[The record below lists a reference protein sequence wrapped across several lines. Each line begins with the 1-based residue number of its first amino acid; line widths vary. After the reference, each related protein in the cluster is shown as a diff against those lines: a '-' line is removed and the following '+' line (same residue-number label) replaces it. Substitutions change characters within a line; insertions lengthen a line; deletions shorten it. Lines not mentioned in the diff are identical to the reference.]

1 MFFKNLRLS
10 VKLIGGFVVVALITL
25 VVGFMG
31 WKGINNSIEASKEV
45 SFTDGVTQ
53 NILGRE
59 IDHLNWARKV
69 GQFQRD
75 ENMTELAVQ
84 KDPHKCAFGKWYD
97 SAERTKAEEQMPEI
111 KPLLQQL
118 DAPHK
123 RLHESAIGL
132 EKILKQG
139 KEHRAEAV
147 AYYQSHVLNE
157 LKTVQNLMRQI
168 SPKAEAH
175 AAALG
180 KSAAAESSR
189 ILTLSISIMVVG
201 ALVALALGLF
211 LSLSITR
218 PINRLI
224 NGLDDGAEQVTS
236 ASVQVS
242 SSSQALAQGASE
254 QAASLEETSASLE
267 EMAAM
272 TKTNASNANEANSLM
287 VETGRVVGQANQSM
301 TELIQSMKEVS
312 GASEET
318 AKIVKTIDEIAFQ
331 TNLLA
336 LNAAVEA
343 ARAGEAGAGFAVV
356 ADEVR
361 NLAMRAAE
369 AAKNTANLIEGTVT
383 KVKEGSELV
392 GKTAEAFDQV
402 ASSSTKM
409 QELVGEI
416 TAASTEQSDGV
427 DQINKAINEMNQ
439 VTQQVAASAEE
450 SASAAEELNAQSEQM
465 KAYVGELVSLVGGQ
479 NGHGTNGSGRR
490 GHLAMK
496 ALSPAAS
503 PPKAISGAS
512 NGGKLLGNGR
522 AAALGKAGGGV
533 APEKLIPLEEG
544 EFKDF

>member
-1 MFFKNLRLS
+1 VFLSNVRLG
-10 VKLIGGFVVVALITL
+10 VKLVGGFVIVALITL

-31 WKGINNSIEASKEV
+31 WKGINNTLKAGEEV
-45 SFTDGVTQ
+45 SRIDGVTK

-69 GQFQRD
+69 GEFQRH
-75 ENMTELAVQ
+75 ENMTELAVE

-97 SAERTKAEEQMPEI
+97 SAARKQAEEQIPEI
-111 KPLLQQL
+111 KPLLEQL
-118 DAPHK
+118 DAPHR
-123 RLHESAIGL
+123 RLHESAAGL
-132 EKILKQG
+132 EQILKKG
-139 KEHRAEAV
+139 KEHRGEAV
-147 AYYQSHVLNE
+147 AFYQGNLLKE
-157 LKTVQNLMRQI
+157 LGAVQNLMRQI
-168 SPKAEAH
+168 GPQAEKH
-175 AAALG
+175 SQEIG
-180 KSAAAESSR
+180 KSAAAQSSR
-189 ILTLSISIMVVG
+189 VLTWSISVMILGAIV
-201 ALVALALGLF
+201 ALVLGLI

-224 NGLDDGAEQVTS
+224 AGLNNGADQVTS
-236 ASVQVS
+236 ASMQVS
-242 SSSQALAQGASE
+242 SSSQFLAQGASE

-272 TKTNASNANEANSLM
+272 TRTNASNAKEANSLM
-287 VETGRVVGQANQSM
+287 SETGRVVGQANQSM

-312 GASEET
+312 TASEET
-318 AKIVKTIDEIAFQ
+318 AKIIKTIDEIAFQ

-369 AAKNTANLIEGTVT
+369 AAKNTANLIEGTVG
-383 KVKEGSELV
+383 KVKEGSGLV
-392 GKTAEAFDQV
+392 GKTAEAFSQV
-402 ASSSTKM
+402 ATSSTKM

-416 TAASTEQSDGV
+416 AAASIEQSSGV

-465 KAYVGELVSLVGGQ
+465 KGMVGELVSLVGSNNHHQGSLQTSRVHLKGGGGTRPQQ
-479 NGHGTNGSGRR
+479 NVKMLPSAPRPGRQ
-490 GHLAMK
+490 
-496 ALSPAAS
+496 AAS
-503 PPKAISGAS
+503 PKDIS
-512 NGGKLLGNGR
+512 
-522 AAALGKAGGGV
+522 
-533 APEKLIPLEEG
+533 PERIIPLDEG
-544 EFKDF
+544 EFRDF